1 MRTAGA
7 RSPRLT
13 GAGPDAAGRPV
24 LLVTF
29 FGTPFHPAACELAVG
44 SAVEAGQPLIVA
56 NLVELPP
63 LPMSVCLGHDHLD
76 YPPEVAAALRAP
88 AERAHRLGVRV
99 ERLLVRSPR
108 PVAALIQLASERRPG
123 LLVLG
128 PEPGRL
134 SERFFRRA
142 RRAVRE
148 KTDCLVWSADADSEG
163 PGGRA
168 GRPGRG
174 RLPGAVGQG
183 GVFDDGLGLGDQD
196 LEGRGELG
204 DGV

>member
-1 MRTAGA
+1 MRTAPA

-13 GAGPDAAGRPV
+13 RAGPDSGDRPV

-29 FGTPFHPAACELAVG
+29 FGVPFHPAACELAVG

-108 PVAALIQLASERRPG
+108 PVTALIQLASERRPG

-148 KTDCLVWSADADSEG
+148 KTNCLVWSADAGEEG
-163 PGGRA
+163 PGARISPA
-168 GRPGRG
+168 SS
-174 RLPGAVGQG
+174 
-183 GVFDDGLGLGDQD
+183 
-196 LEGRGELG
+196 GE
-204 DGV
+204 

>member
-1 MRTAGA
+1 MKTAQA
-7 RSPRLT
+7 RSPRLA
-13 GAGPDAAGRPV
+13 GAGPGAGDRPV

-29 FGTPFHPAACELAVG
+29 FGVPFHPAACELAVG
-44 SAVEAGQPLIVA
+44 SAVEAGQPLTVA

-63 LPMSVCLGHDHLD
+63 LPMSVCLGHDQLD

-88 AERAHRLGVRV
+88 AERARLLGVQV

-108 PVAALIQLASERRPG
+108 PIAALIQLTSERRPG

-148 KTDCLVWSADADSEG
+148 KTDCLVWSADC
-163 PGGRA
+163 
-168 GRPGRG
+168 
-174 RLPGAVGQG
+174 LPGAVRQG
-183 GVFDDGLGLGDQD
+183 GAFCGGLGLGDQH
-196 LEGRGELG
+196 LEGRAELG
-204 DGV
+204 DGVRDRAAGRRLMLA